1 MEQKKKKKTGLG
13 RLLEIAGEKK
23 GLLVAS
29 GILSAF
35 SAACMLVPFLS
46 VYQILGELLKNAGE
60 LSAADSSF
68 MIRWGWIA
76 FWGLIGGL
84 LLLYAAIIFSHV
96 AAFRILYGIKMGLAR
111 HIGKLSLGFLNST
124 ATGKVKKNLEQ
135 DVDRVE
141 LFVAHTIPDLVN
153 AAATVVV
160 MFVIFF
166 RLNGWMALTVV
177 VAFGISLGMQASMIL
192 GNKAQAAMKSYFD
205 SLERIH
211 ASAIQ
216 YVRGIPVV
224 KIFGQTVHS
233 FKQFHREL
241 YEYRNWAVNFCDSF
255 ETGMAVFTMVLNSF
269 LTFILPVGLLLLSR
283 DPGNMAFALVYL
295 FFIVMAPG
303 AAAPLYK
310 LTMLA
315 SGTREIFEG
324 VERLDRILGE
334 EPVKETTSPK
344 KPKGYDVTFENV
356 SFAYENKAEATRVEA
371 LSEISFTAKAGEI
384 TALVGPSGG
393 GKSTVANLIPRFWDV
408 NEGRIRIGG
417 IDIREVPTEELMNT
431 VSFVFQDT
439 FLFYDTL
446 FENIRVGDPK
456 ATDEQV
462 YAAARAAQ
470 CHEFIQN
477 LPKGYQTLIGEG
489 GVYLSGGEE
498 QRVSVARAILKN
510 APILV
515 LDEAMA
521 FADPENEYR
530 MQIALKELIKD
541 KTVIMIAHRLSS
553 IKNANQIVVLEN
565 GRIVQTGVHG
575 ELSVREGL
583 YKRMWDAYTSAYD
596 WTLSVGG
603 KGVSVG
609 DKNMSIGGVTA

>member
-1 MEQKKKKKTGLG
+1 MKQDKKKKTGLP
-13 RLLEIAGEKK
+13 RLFEIAGEKK
-23 GLLVAS
+23 GLLIIS
-29 GILSAF
+29 GILSVI

-46 VYQILGELLKNAGE
+46 VYQILGELLRNANK
-60 LSAADSSF
+60 LYAVNSAF
-68 MIRWGWIA
+68 MILWGWIA
-76 FWGLIGGL
+76 LWGLVGGL
-84 LLLYAAIIFSHV
+84 LFLYASIIFSHV
-96 AAFRILYGIKMGLAR
+96 AAFRILYGIKMGLSR
-111 HIGKLSLGFLNST
+111 HIGKLPLGFLSGT

-141 LFVAHTIPDLVN
+141 LFVAHTIPDLVS

-160 MFVIFF
+160 MFAIFF
-166 RLNGWMALTVV
+166 KLNGWMALTVLL
-177 VAFGISLGMQASMIL
+177 AFGLSMGMQASMMF
-192 GNKAQAAMKSYFD
+192 GNKAQDAIKSYFD

-211 ASAIQ
+211 ASAVQ

-224 KIFGQTVHS
+224 KIFGQTVYS
-233 FKQFHREL
+233 FKRFHHDL
-241 YEYRNWAVNFCDSF
+241 YEYRNWAVNYCNRF
-255 ETGMAVFTMVLNSF
+255 ENGMAVFMVVLNSF
-269 LTFILPVGLLLLSR
+269 LVFVLPVGLLLLSR
-283 DPGNMAFALVYL
+283 DPENMSLALVYL
-295 FFIVMAPG
+295 FFIIMAPG

-324 VERLDRILGE
+324 VGRLDEIYGE
-334 EPVKETTSPK
+334 EPIREPDLPK
-344 KPKGYDVTFENV
+344 NPVGCDVTFDGV
-356 SFAYENKAEATRVEA
+356 SFAYENKTEATRVEA
-371 LSEISFTAKAGEI
+371 LSDISFTARSGQI

-408 NEGRIRIGG
+408 SMGEIRIGG
-417 IDIREVPTEELMNT
+417 INVKEIPTEELMNT

-446 FENIRVGDPK
+446 FENIKVGNPQ

-477 LPKGYQTLIGEG
+477 LPDGYHTLIGEG
-489 GVYLSGGEE
+489 GVFLSGGEE

-515 LDEAMA
+515 LDEATA
-521 FADPENEYR
+521 FADPENEYK
-530 MQIALKELIKD
+530 MQIALKKLIKD

-553 IKNANQIVVLEN
+553 IQNADQIIVLEK
-565 GRIVQTGVHG
+565 GRINQTGIHK
-575 ELSVREGL
+575 ELTRQEGL
-583 YKRMWDAYTSAYD
+583 YKRMWDAYTSACD
-596 WTLSVGG
+596 WAL
-603 KGVSVG
+603 
-609 DKNMSIGGVTA
+609 SIGGVK

>member
-1 MEQKKKKKTGLG
+1 MGRAKKKKTGLS

-23 GLLVAS
+23 GLLTMS
-29 GILSAF
+29 GVLSAI
-35 SAACMLVPFLS
+35 SAACMLIPFLS
-46 VYQILGELLKNAGE
+46 VYQILGELLKNAGN
-60 LSAADSSF
+60 LALVNKNF
-68 MIRWGWIA
+68 MIHWGWMA
-76 FWGLIGGL
+76 FWGLVAGL
-84 LLLYAAIIFSHV
+84 AFLYASIIFSHI

-111 HIGKLSLGFLNST
+111 HIGKLPLGYLNGT
-124 ATGKVKKNLEQ
+124 AIGTVKKNLEQ

-141 LFVAHTIPDLVN
+141 LFIAHTIPDLVN
-153 AAATVVV
+153 AAATVVL

-177 VAFGISLGMQASMIL
+177 AAFVLSMGMQASMMF
-192 GNKAQAAMKSYFD
+192 GQKAQETMKQYFD

-224 KIFGQTVHS
+224 KIFGQTVYS
-233 FKQFHREL
+233 FKRCNDDL
-241 YEYRNWAVNFCDSF
+241 YDYRDWAVKYCDKF
-255 ETGMAVFTMVLNSF
+255 ENGMAFFTVVLNSF
-269 LTFILPVGLLLLSR
+269 STFILPVGLLMLSA
-283 DPGNMAFALVYL
+283 DPQNMAFALVYL

-303 AAAPLYK
+303 ASSPLYK
-310 LTMLA
+310 LTLLA

-324 VERLDRILGE
+324 VSRLDTIYAQE
-334 EPVKETTSPK
+334 AIKAPK
-344 KPKGYDVTFENV
+344 MPKMPQGHDVTFEHV
-356 SFAYENKAEATRVEA
+356 SFSYQNKSEATRVDA
-371 LSEISFTAKAGEI
+371 LTDISFAAKSGEI

-408 NEGRIRIGG
+408 SEGQIKIGG
-417 IDIREVPTEELMNT
+417 VNIKDIPTETLMNT

-446 FENIRVGDPK
+446 FENIKVGNPD

-462 YAAARAAQ
+462 YAAAKAAQ
-470 CHEFIQN
+470 CHEFIER
-477 LPKGYQTLIGEG
+477 LPNGYNTLIGEG
-489 GVYLSGGEE
+489 GVFLSGGEE

-515 LDEAMA
+515 LDEATA
-521 FADPENEYR
+521 FSDPENEYN
-530 MQIALKELIKD
+530 MQIALKALIKD

-565 GRIVQTGVHG
+565 GKINQVGVHDR
-575 ELSVREGL
+575 LVAKNGL
-583 YKRMWDAYTSAYD
+583 YQRMWHAYTSAYD
-596 WTLSVGG
+596 WSLQ
-603 KGVSVG
+603 
-609 DKNMSIGGVTA
+609 IGGAKS

>member
-1 MEQKKKKKTGLG
+1 MEQHKKQKTGLS
-13 RLLEIAGEKK
+13 RLFQIAGEKK
-23 GLLVAS
+23 GLLIIS
-29 GILSAF
+29 GILSSI

-46 VYQILGELLKNAGE
+46 VYRILEELLKNAGN
-60 LSAADSSF
+60 LSAVNRDY
-68 MIRWGWIA
+68 MIHWGWIA
-76 FWGLIGGL
+76 FLGLIGGL
-84 LLLYAAIIFSHV
+84 LILYASIIFSHV

-111 HIGKLSLGFLNST
+111 HIGKLPLGFLNNT
-124 ATGKVKKNLEQ
+124 ATGTVKKNLEQ

-153 AAATVVV
+153 AAATVVI
-160 MFVIFF
+160 MFIIFF
-166 RLNGWMALTVV
+166 RLNGWMALTVII
-177 VAFGISLGMQASMIL
+177 AFFLGTGLQMTMMF
-192 GNKAQAAMKSYFD
+192 GKKAQGTMKAYFD

-233 FKQFHREL
+233 FKRFNDDL
-241 YEYRNWAVNFCDSF
+241 YEYRNWAVNYCDKF
-255 ETGMAVFTMVLNSF
+255 ENGMAVFTVVLNSF
-269 LTFILPVGLLLLSR
+269 LTFILPVGLLTLSK
-283 DPGNMAFALVYL
+283 DPSNMAFALVYL
-295 FFIVMAPG
+295 FFIIMVPG
-303 AAAPLYK
+303 ASAPLYK
-310 LTMLA
+310 FTMLA

-324 VERLDRILGE
+324 VSRLDAIYSQ
-334 EPVKETTSPK
+334 EPIKEASSPK
-344 KPKGYDVTFENV
+344 RPTGHDIVFENV
-356 SFAYENKAEATRVEA
+356 SFAYENKAETTRVEA
-371 LSEISFTAKAGEI
+371 LSNISFTAKAGQI

-408 NEGRIRIGG
+408 TEGEIKIGG
-417 IDIREVPTEELMNT
+417 VNIKDIPTEELMNT

-446 FENIRVGDPK
+446 FENIRVGNPD

-470 CHEFIQN
+470 CHEFIQS
-477 LPKGYQTLIGEG
+477 LPEGYNTLIGEG
-489 GVYLSGGEE
+489 GVFLSGGEE

-515 LDEAMA
+515 LDEATA

-553 IKNANQIVVLEN
+553 IKNANQIIVLEN
-565 GRIVQTGVHG
+565 GRINQTGVHS
-575 ELSVREGL
+575 ELVEKDGL
-583 YKRMWDAYTSAYD
+583 YRRMWNAYNSAYE
-596 WTLSVGG
+596 WSL
-603 KGVSVG
+603 
-609 DKNMSIGGVTA
+609 NIGGVKA